1 MLIYID
7 VTKFC
12 VFLLYTD
19 MDKTYTHLYNGHNR
33 GKIGGKSGKQCTIDG
48 VTYNTK
54 QEAYKKLGRRYVDRY
69 LNH

>member
-1 MLIYID
+1 M
-7 VTKFC
+7 
-12 VFLLYTD
+12 
-19 MDKTYTHLYNGHNR
+19 YNGHNR

-69 LNH
+69 LTH